1 MRCFS
6 PSMWAFVSVRKP
18 SRTISSRYRDRC
30 FRWMPAAKA
39 IAFCVSACGRTYRSS
54 MLRKSEK
61 YRRMRSSVVSARGEF
76 SFTIRELPAAR
87 ITLRVPLRQSRRH
100 VLKSLRVQPAPAA
113 FAAIFDADTRAAIAS
128 GLCIQCRGANLLCGK
143 TRCPILVRWDFMM
156 KTAPMIDRVE
166 MDGSSP
172 PGVFVGRFGYPKVY
186 LGPLVPPFHGDTQI
200 LDAPEAW
207 IGHSMEDIVQF
218 RSQLVRG
225 MHRVHVQD
233 VEGGGRI
240 AEQTREL
247 ALGTSP
253 ADVEV
258 GFSRKPHGRVVLDD
272 NVQPFGPSAPLS
284 RFDLGTL
291 KVDRNLDRAFSDTD
305 LRAKEAVID
314 LFERRTPVSKIQRAF
329 SVGAFGIEKN
339 RRFVPTRWSITA
351 VDDTIGKQL
360 RDRVHAF
367 PLINEIRVYE
377 AIGFDDSFLVVMLP
391 RPWRYELIEAWYPN
405 TLWNPLGRDIVLFG
419 DHEGFDGR
427 TTYASIGGCY
437 YAARLAVGEALNR
450 ERRQAATV
458 ILRETHPGYI
468 MLVGVWNVRE
478 HVREAL
484 RRPPQRFP
492 SMT

>member
-1 MRCFS
+1 
-6 PSMWAFVSVRKP
+6 
-18 SRTISSRYRDRC
+18 
-30 FRWMPAAKA
+30 
-39 IAFCVSACGRTYRSS
+39 
-54 MLRKSEK
+54 MLS
-61 YRRMRSSVVSARGEF
+61 
-76 SFTIRELPAAR
+76 LP
-87 ITLRVPLRQSRRH
+87 
-100 VLKSLRVQPAPAA
+100 VQPAPAT
-113 FAAIFDADTRAAIAS
+113 FAAIFDADTQAAIAS
-128 GLCIQCRGANLLCGK
+128 GLCIQCRGAKLLCGK
-143 TRCPILVRWDFMM
+143 ARCPILVRWDFMM
-156 KTAPMIDRVE
+156 KAAPMIDRVD

-186 LGPLVPPFHGDTQI
+186 VGPLVPPVHGDTQI

-207 IGHSMEDIVQF
+207 IGHSMEDIVHF

-240 AEQTREL
+240 AEQTRAL

-272 NVQPFGPSAPLS
+272 NVQPFGPSAPL
-284 RFDLGTL
+284 RRLDVGTL
-291 KVDRNLDRAFSDTD
+291 KVDPNLDRAFSDTD
-305 LRAKEAVID
+305 LRAKEAVVD
-314 LFERRTPVSKIQRAF
+314 LYGRGIPVSKIQRAF

-360 RDRVHAF
+360 RDRVEAF

-377 AIGFDDSFLVVMLP
+377 AIGFDDRFLVVMIP

-405 TLWNPLGRDIVLFG
+405 TLWNPLGRDIVMFG
-419 DHEGFDGR
+419 DFEGFDGR
-427 TTYASIGGCY
+427 KTYASIGGCY

-468 MLVGVWNVRE
+468 MPVGVWNVRE

-492 SMT
+492 SMAATLTYLQTRLDIPMSRYLHTSEVLQYVLHQRTFDDFDLLISGSISAVPT